1 MNHSNDI
8 NNICAIIPFYNE
20 EKHIKNII
28 HKVSKYVDI
37 IIAVNDGSTD
47 NSLNQIEKKDN
58 LILITHKKNMGKG
71 YALRTGFEKSIELN
85 TNISITLDADL
96 QHAPEYIPNFIEKI
110 NEYDAVIGNRMNNK
124 KGMPIHRKFSN
135 FLTSKILE
143 IKTGYKIFDSQ
154 SGFRAF
160 KTKILKDILPS
171 FAGFEAESEM
181 IVKLLKAQYTL
192 GFVDIP
198 TIYGDDE
205 SKMKAW
211 KTIKGFIKVIAR
223 KY

>member
-1 MNHSNDI
+1 MNHSDDI
-8 NNICAIIPFYNE
+8 NNICAVIPFFNE

-28 HKVSKYVDI
+28 HEVAKYVNI

-58 LILITHKKNMGKG
+58 IILLTYKKNMGKG
-71 YALRTGFEKSIELN
+71 SALKTGFEKSIELN
-85 TNISITLDADL
+85 TNITITLDADL
-96 QHAPEYIPNFIEKI
+96 QHAPEYIPDFIEKVK
-110 NEYDAVIGNRMNNK
+110 EYDAVIGNRMNNK
-124 KGMPIHRKFSN
+124 KGMPLHRKVSN

-143 IKTGYKIFDSQ
+143 FKTGYKIHDSQ
-154 SGFRAF
+154 SGYRAF
-160 KTKILKDILPS
+160 RTKILKDILPT
-171 FAGFEAESEM
+171 FTGFEAESEM
-181 IVKLLKAQYTL
+181 IVKLLKARYTL

-198 TIYGDDE
+198 TIYGNDE

-211 KTIKGFIKVIAR
+211 KTIKGFIKVVLK